1 MSIFEKASRQKLRIQ
16 TDRGLLTVE
25 DLWDLP
31 LTGRLSLDSL
41 AKTFH
46 RRVREIED
54 ETSFVPDTK
63 TKQSAENESAQLTFD
78 ILKHIIEVRL
88 QEREINRAAKE
99 KAENRKKILELISK
113 KQDEALSEK
122 SIEELTALL

>member
-1 MSIFEKASRQKLRIQ
+1 MSIFERASRQKLRIQ
-16 TDRGLLTVE
+16 TDRGMLTVE

-31 LTGRLSLDSL
+31 LTGRLSLDSI
-41 AKTFH
+41 AKAFH

-54 ETSFVPDTK
+54 ETSFVPDAK